1 MREWTIAGYTAC
13 LVLAVVLELL
23 ARRRPRRGREGA
35 AAPAGPRRGSG
46 LATLGGLLD
55 ELLLRRAPRL
65 ALIVFWW
72 WLGWHFLVV
81 RTVDPPLG

>member
-1 MREWTIAGYTAC
+1 MRELTIAVYLLC
-13 LVLAVVLELL
+13 LVAALALELL
-23 ARRRPRRGREGA
+23 ARRPRRDPEQ
-35 AAPAGPRRGSG
+35 PRRLSALGAMLDAL
-46 LATLGGLLD
+46 LA
-55 ELLLRRAPRL
+55 RRAPRI